1 MNANPEKI
9 VGIVD
14 RAARILACFDRTT
27 PERTLPE
34 IATHLDLPKPTAFRI
49 LANLVRHGL
58 LAYDETTNVYT
69 LGFANLRFAD
79 AVLTHLPIR
88 AAARPTMQAI
98 REAINETVVL
108 SVRDGDHR
116 INVDSVESTQAIA
129 QTLQLGVRIPLYAGA
144 ASQVL
149 LSGLSDTEISDYLG
163 RTELIAFSATTLI
176 GPEAVRQ
183 RIAEIRAQGFAVSY
197 SEFTPSGGSAIAVPL
212 RDPSGAVVAA
222 LHVSGPKGRL
232 TPELQRRCL
241 DALLAGSRTV
251 TDALAKRAADRP

>member
-1 MNANPEKI
+1 MSTNPEKI

-14 RAARILACFDRTT
+14 RAARILACFERAT
-27 PERTLPE
+27 PERALPE
-34 IATHLDLPKPTAFRI
+34 IAAHLDLPKPTAFRI
-49 LANLVRHGL
+49 LTNLVRHGL
-58 LAYDETTNVYT
+58 LAYDESTNVYT

-88 AAARPTMQAI
+88 ATARPTMQAI

-108 SVRDGDHR
+108 SARDGDHR

-129 QTLQLGVRIPLYAGA
+129 PTLQLGVRIPLYAGA

-149 LSGLSDTEISDYLG
+149 LAGLSDADISGYLA
-163 RTELIAFSATTLI
+163 RTALVGFSATTLI
-176 GPEAVRQ
+176 GPDAVRQ
-183 RIAEIRAQGFAVSY
+183 RVTEVRTQGFAVSY
-197 SEFTPSGGSAIAVPL
+197 GEFTPSGGSAIAVPL
-212 RDPSGAVVAA
+212 RDPSGAVIAA
-222 LHVSGPKGRL
+222 LHISGPKGRL
-232 TPELQRRCL
+232 TPELRRRCL